1 MTNPIRNHWRADIS
15 AAPGSPSEPVALP
28 RRIGTIT
35 VKALPGA
42 GGTAEIQYTLDPPD
56 EVTENPGAASWEV
69 WDPGAVAADTTRCLL
84 SVVGAL
90 RLVAYS
96 QPAAAQ
102 VIVSYDF

>member
-1 MTNPIRNHWRADIS
+1 
-15 AAPGSPSEPVALP
+15 
-28 RRIGTIT
+28 
-35 VKALPGA
+35 
-42 GGTAEIQYTLDPPD
+42 
-56 EVTENPGAASWEV
+56 
-69 WDPGAVAADTTRCLL
+69 VAADTTRCLL

>member
-1 MTNPIRNHWRADIS
+1 MSNLIRNHWRADFS
-15 AAPGSPSEPVALP
+15 ATPGAPSAPVVLP

-35 VKALPGA
+35 VKALPGS
-42 GGTAEIQYTLDPPD
+42 GGTAEVQYTLDRPNDVIDDPD
-56 EVTENPGAASWEV
+56 AANWDV

-96 QPAAAQ
+96 QPATAQ